1 MFQNDPTP
9 EMIPVIGKGTADIAV
24 RTHCGVAAVYDG
36 SDPQALIDFVN
47 DPSLTMI
54 QGTLYR
60 ASATGDKD
68 GAEAYTR
75 VLIPKGANIVFRPPA
90 GDWCF
95 LTPDDLSQRY
105 AICVRGSIA
114 DAMEAKGIV
123 PPRKRAPAKK
133 AAAPK

>member
-9 EMIPVIGKGTADIAV
+9 EMIPVIGKGTADIAI

-54 QGTLYR
+54 QGELFR
-60 ASATGDKD
+60 AEEEGDSRSYHK
-68 GAEAYTR
+68 
-75 VLIPKGANIVFRPPA
+75 VIIPKGANIVFRPPA
-90 GDWCF
+90 GDWTF
-95 LTPDDLSQRY
+95 LTPDQLAQRY
-105 AICVRGSIA
+105 AICVRGNIA